1 MTSSKFLGDGFG
13 FLLFFRVVSGDE
25 MAGLL
30 TSVVLVGQT
39 PTVAVS
45 FQPTRVVGKNRW
57 DFLRRKEF
65 LLLMVQKSG

>member
-1 MTSSKFLGDGFG
+1 MANPDDGTFLGKGNFGDG
-13 FLLFFRVVSGDE
+13 E
-25 MAGLL
+25 GLL
-30 TSVVLVGQT
+30 TSVVLVGET

-65 LLLMVQKSG
+65 LVLMVQKSG